1 MKNETTKALLIIVIC
16 TAFIVAVFTL
26 IYRKMTKELFITK
39 IAAYIQR
46 MEGGLGRGLADNAS
60 SYPAPWT
67 YQGKTGWH
75 TNKGVT
81 FRTFE
86 ANAKKLGY
94 EVSPKNFFEMPDDI
108 WWKIF
113 QNAFLAQWNLSEID
127 HLPRI
132 QAVIVT
138 WAWNSGNGGAERLL
152 ANFQREKMGI
162 VDSNITKAEII
173 QNFKK
178 KVAPANEIEW
188 FDKLCA
194 RRKEDYSKMSDFGTY
209 GRGWYNAV
217 DKFIKEFR

>member
-1 MKNETTKALLIIVIC
+1 MNQKTIKNLLIILIATV
-16 TAFIVAVFTL
+16 VFVWVSIL
-26 IYRKMTKELFITK
+26 IYARMTKELFITK

-94 EVSPKNFFEMPDDI
+94 EVTPNNFFEMPDVI

-113 QNAFLAQWNLSEID
+113 KNQFLNQWQLDEID

-132 QAVIVT
+132 KAVIIT
-138 WAWNSGNGGAERLL
+138 WAWNSGNGGTERLL

-178 KVAPANEIEW
+178 KVTPANEIEW
-188 FDKLCA
+188 FDKLCE
-194 RRKEDYSKMSDFGTY
+194 RRKEDYSKMSDFVTY

>member
-26 IYRKMTKELFITK
+26 IYRKMTKELFIKK
-39 IAAYIQR
+39 IAAYIKR
-46 MEGGLGRGLADNAS
+46 IEGGLGRGQEDNAAE
-60 SYPAPWT
+60 YPAPWT
-67 YQGKTGWH
+67 YKGLKGWH

-86 ANAKKLGY
+86 SNAKKLGY
-94 EVSPKNFFEMPDDI
+94 EVTPKNFFEMPDDI

-113 QNAFLAQWNLSEID
+113 QNAFLAQWNLSQID

-138 WAWNSGNGGAERLL
+138 WAWNSGNGGAEGYL
-152 ANFQREKMGI
+152 ADFQRDIMG
-162 VDSNITKAEII
+162 VEDKNITKSEIVA
-173 QNFKK
+173 NFNKLVK
-178 KVAPANEIEW
+178 PKDEIAI

-194 RRKEDYSKMSDFGTY
+194 RRKEDYSKMDDYEEY
-209 GRGWYNAV
+209 GNGWFIAV

>member
-1 MKNETTKALLIIVIC
+1 MNQKTIKNLLIILIA
-16 TAFIVAVFTL
+16 TAVFVWISVL
-26 IYRKMTKELFITK
+26 IYARMTKELFISK
-39 IAAYIQR
+39 IVAYIQR
-46 MEGGLGRGLADNAS
+46 MEGGLGRGTADNAS
-60 SYPAPWT
+60 SYPAPWS
-67 YQGKTGWH
+67 YKGLTGWH

-94 EVSPKNFFEMPDDI
+94 EVTPKNFFEMPDII

-113 QNAFLAQWNLSEID
+113 QSAFLNQWNLDEID

-132 QAVIVT
+132 KAVIIT
-138 WAWNSGNGGAERLL
+138 WAWNSGNGGTERLL
-152 ANFQREKMGI
+152 ANFQREKMGV
-162 VDSNITKAEII
+162 VDSNITKVEII

-178 KVAPANEIEW
+178 KVTPANEIEW

-217 DKFIKEFR
+217 DKLIKEFR